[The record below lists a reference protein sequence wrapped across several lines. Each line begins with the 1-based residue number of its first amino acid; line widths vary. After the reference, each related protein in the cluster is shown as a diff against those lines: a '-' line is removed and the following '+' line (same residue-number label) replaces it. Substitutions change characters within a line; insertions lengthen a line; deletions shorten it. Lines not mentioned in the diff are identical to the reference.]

1 MWYGVV
7 GCFHASP
14 TLTLR
19 SFPFTSET
27 FAAAGISH
35 AAPWRPDTLLSP
47 YYQWGDT
54 CPTIVEAIRTARTR
68 MVYVLG
74 YAENRLTRPKTLSP
88 PVYHAHR
95 LSRSWVFLLAA
106 TSTNAEISLG
116 KTSPPTPGVMP
127 RPGRRPENTCII
139 ITHFLS
145 MILFLGFN
153 TN

>member
-1 MWYGVV
+1 MWYGVA

-19 SFPFTSET
+19 SFPFTWEA
-27 FAAAGISH
+27 FAVAGISH
-35 AAPWRPDTLLSP
+35 AAPWGPDTLLSP
-47 YYQWGDT
+47 YYKWG
-54 CPTIVEAIRTARTR
+54 PTIAEAIRAARTR

-74 YAENRLTRPKTLSP
+74 YAENQLTCPKTLSLL
-88 PVYHAHR
+88 YHAHR
-95 LSRSWVFLLAA
+95 ISRSWGFLLAA

-116 KTSPPTPGVMP
+116 KTSPPTPRVMP

-145 MILFLGFN
+145 MFLFLGFN